1 MSETFSKLV
10 PVYLAGLKK
19 RVRESTIK
27 SEASCLWR
35 FLQVIGDDY
44 ACGYSSATIE
54 DYQTRRL
61 NDGISASTVN
71 TELVVAHK
79 FFEWAV
85 RRGHAKSNPVKGVKR
100 LKANKPERKFL
111 TNDEINRLCA
121 VSTCVGFV
129 AYIKFLQYTG
139 AREAEALRVKWA
151 DVDFQNR
158 RVCIGSDGLS
168 KNGKSR
174 HVDFSEALRAHLESW
189 YRPEFGGSSLVFP
202 STTRAMRS
210 ELERA
215 RQKAGL
221 PSVGFH
227 DLRRHFVS
235 QCVMCGIDF
244 ATISKWI
251 GHSDGGA
258 LLARKYAFLADGFTA
273 KQALRV
279 NF

>member
-1 MSETFSKLV
+1 
-10 PVYLAGLKK
+10 
-19 RVRESTIK
+19 
-27 SEASCLWR
+27 
-35 FLQVIGDDY
+35 
-44 ACGYSSATIE
+44 
-54 DYQTRRL
+54 
-61 NDGISASTVN
+61 
-71 TELVVAHK
+71 
-79 FFEWAV
+79 
-85 RRGHAKSNPVKGVKR
+85 VKGVKR

-111 TNDEINRLCA
+111 TNEEINRLCA
-121 VSTCVGFV
+121 ASPSVGFV

-139 AREAEALRVKWA
+139 AREAEALRVKWS

-174 HVDFSEALRAHLESW
+174 CVDFSEALRAHLESW
-189 YRPEFGGSSLVFP
+189 HRPEIPGYLFP

-244 ATISKWI
+244 ATIAKWI

-258 LLARKYAFLADGFTA
+258 LLARKYAFLADGFTS